1 MRDIRAFIEFVAP
14 ARPRKD
20 AAEKS
25 IRKCA
30 IWRNGIAVALFMRM
44 VGIPYFMVGQDAA
57 GRKPKPMPWLP
68 RTPLGNQPQAQIVD
82 WRDCSAAINQPKKCG
97 MRPVPRKSWS
107 RALRRVW
114 NAEILSARSANER
127 KHGRAARRTASDRQT
142 DYDSQYCNCND
153 NATDPYADQPSHAV
167 AFALRH
173 VGAKLFHIGA
183 EPFQSAFIL
192 RLMCVHLFPQRRQFL
207 GNLMGRRLAHRP
219 IPVARRSSGAHR
231 ARRSIANPFGANGRF
246 ILPHSISLSAGR
258 PSVFF
263 AKARRGRRQ
272 LARRS
277 RARTDHRAAHPASP
291 SPPGIF
297 SGRAIGASRSVRS
310 GGCDAKSR
318 QFEEAK
324 PTQACEAAS
333 GGEQSSRQLSTCRTS
348 EPKKMG
354 CTPCESTN

>member
-1 MRDIRAFIEFVAP
+1 MNEQKFNDSGKRRRDMWCV
-14 ARPRKD
+14 
-20 AAEKS
+20 
-25 IRKCA
+25 
-30 IWRNGIAVALFMRM
+30 
-44 VGIPYFMVGQDAA
+44 PYFLIGHGAA
-57 GRKPKPMPWLP
+57 GRKPKPTSRSPRMP
-68 RTPLGNQPQAQIVD
+68 RGNQPQARNHRLEKI
-82 WRDCSAAINQPKKCG
+82 AAPQSIDQKIG
-97 MRPVPRKSWS
+97 MRPVPRRSWS
-107 RALRRVW
+107 RALRRIR
-114 NAEILSARSANER
+114 NAEVLSARSANER

-153 NATDPYADQPSHAV
+153 NATDPYADQPLHAV

-192 RLMCVHLFPQRRQFL
+192 RLMRVHLFPQRRQFL
-207 GNLMGRRLAHRP
+207 GNLMDRRLAHRP

-231 ARRSIANPFGANGRF
+231 AGRRIANPFGANGRF

-258 PSVFF
+258 PFVFF

-297 SGRAIGASRSVRS
+297 PDRAIGASRSFRS
-310 GGCDAKSR
+310 GGCGANSR
-318 QFEEAK
+318 QFGEAK

-333 GGEQSSRQLSTCRTS
+333 GGEQSSGQLSTCRTF
-348 EPKKMG
+348 
-354 CTPCESTN
+354 